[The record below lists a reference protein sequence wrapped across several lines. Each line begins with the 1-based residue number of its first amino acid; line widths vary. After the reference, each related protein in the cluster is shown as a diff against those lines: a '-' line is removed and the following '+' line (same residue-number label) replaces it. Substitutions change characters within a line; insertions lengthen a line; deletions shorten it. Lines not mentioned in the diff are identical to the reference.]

1 MKRTL
6 SAIMAFA
13 LGICSTPGVSTPVA
27 ESDARSANLYY
38 SMTMDE
44 DGNWKEVPEYKPFKQ
59 SEENH
64 DEVSFYPYTFTK
76 DGGSETVASVRLQPL
91 LMDNMYYGASI
102 DLGEGSGA
110 VIASPV
116 VTEVDMD
123 FESSMLRAEVSSY
136 DNKTELFSCCL
147 LCPEDNASDKV
158 KESEGPVEIKDGVT
172 YYVLSRAYVAKDE
185 PEEVTITDNG
195 LTVNAYMEYYVSEA
209 AINSFSKGDLLY
221 FGMTS
226 LDNNEQPS
234 EMSALLPVRYGMK
247 ALTKTDYA
255 VVTTDNVSINTDLKT
270 EFTGSAVRPEVIVL
284 GLEEPGVVLKKGE
297 DYTASFSNNIHAGTA
312 RVTIAGVGD
321 YYGNITAQFTVSPAT
336 ITANNTEVSFAEEE
350 YVYSGVAVT
359 PEMSVVYR
367 GEAGNITLNKG
378 TDYSQ
383 VYSNNT
389 APGQAVVTING
400 TGDFT
405 GSVEAR
411 FTITAPPE
419 VYTVSFDANG
429 GSGEMENVT
438 VIEGNTFALPECSFT
453 APEKHEFDTWNLG
466 MPGANVT
473 ITGNT
478 TITALWKQLP
488 PEEYIVSFS
497 AGEGSGEMANVTVIE
512 GNTYTLP
519 ECSFTAPEKY
529 EFDAWDLGAPGA
541 NITITGNTTIT
552 ALWKQLPPEVY
563 TVSFDA
569 GEGSGEM
576 ANVTV
581 IEGNT
586 YTLPECSFTAP
597 EKYEFDTWDLGMPGA
612 NVTITGNT
620 TITAIWKSSIDDNSS
635 VIALNITNGYAGK
648 FAQKNENATF
658 HVDAPIQQF
667 IGAVIA
673 TNFTNRYTNESG
685 IIGSTI
691 FDLRKTDNKAILDYL
706 SNDTSMPKNESSVL
720 YFNKESGNVVGVIS
734 YNNENNNAL
743 FINNTGAM
751 LTNNTY
757 VKNTD
762 QIFEM
767 WNAREHFKEVN
778 ESALISVPY
787 LNLTQANV
795 TSGSTIVTLTNEYLK
810 TLEPGVYAIYFEFEN
825 GRAATL
831 FAVENSTS
839 VTPLPE
845 EENGTESGS
854 GNETENNT
862 GSGSGNETE
871 NNTGSG
877 SGNET
882 ENNTE
887 SGSGNETGNNTGSGS
902 GNETG
907 TESGTGNETE
917 TGNNTDSGN
926 TGNERGENNAAD
938 TGSAGVIIYL
948 MVAALLAGCVM
959 SLSKGKKRR
968 R

>member
-59 SEENH
+59 SEENQ

-91 LMDNMYYGASI
+91 LMDNMYYGTSI

-158 KESEGPVEIKDGVT
+158 KESEGPVKIKDGVT
-172 YYVLSRAYVAKDE
+172 YYVLSMAYVAKDE

-255 VVTTDNVSINTDLKT
+255 VVTTDNVPINTDLET

-284 GLEEPGVVLKKGE
+284 GLEESGVVLKKGE

-405 GSVEAR
+405 GNVEAR

-419 VYTVSFDANG
+419 VYTISFDAGG
-429 GSGEMENVT
+429 GSGEMANVT

-453 APEKHEFDTWNLG
+453 APAKHEFYEWTLG
-466 MPGANVT
+466 EPGANVT

-488 PEEYIVSFS
+488 PEEY
-497 AGEGSGEMANVTVIE
+497 
-512 GNTYTLP
+512 
-519 ECSFTAPEKY
+519 
-529 EFDAWDLGAPGA
+529 
-541 NITITGNTTIT
+541 
-552 ALWKQLPPEVY
+552 

-586 YTLPECSFTAP
+586 FALPECSFTAP
-597 EKYEFDTWDLGMPGA
+597 AKHEFYKW
-612 NVTITGNT
+612 
-620 TITAIWKSSIDDNSS
+620 
-635 VIALNITNGYAGK
+635 
-648 FAQKNENATF
+648 
-658 HVDAPIQQF
+658 
-667 IGAVIA
+667 
-673 TNFTNRYTNESG
+673 
-685 IIGSTI
+685 
-691 FDLRKTDNKAILDYL
+691 
-706 SNDTSMPKNESSVL
+706 
-720 YFNKESGNVVGVIS
+720 
-734 YNNENNNAL
+734 
-743 FINNTGAM
+743 
-751 LTNNTY
+751 
-757 VKNTD
+757 
-762 QIFEM
+762 
-767 WNAREHFKEVN
+767 
-778 ESALISVPY
+778 
-787 LNLTQANV
+787 
-795 TSGSTIVTLTNEYLK
+795 
-810 TLEPGVYAIYFEFEN
+810 
-825 GRAATL
+825 
-831 FAVENSTS
+831 
-839 VTPLPE
+839 
-845 EENGTESGS
+845 
-854 GNETENNT
+854 
-862 GSGSGNETE
+862 
-871 NNTGSG
+871 
-877 SGNET
+877 
-882 ENNTE
+882 
-887 SGSGNETGNNTGSGS
+887 
-902 GNETG
+902 
-907 TESGTGNETE
+907 
-917 TGNNTDSGN
+917 
-926 TGNERGENNAAD
+926 
-938 TGSAGVIIYL
+938 
-948 MVAALLAGCVM
+948 
-959 SLSKGKKRR
+959 
-968 R
+968 

>member
-1 MKRTL
+1 
-6 SAIMAFA
+6 MAFA

-27 ESDARSANLYY
+27 ESDARSANIYY

-59 SEENH
+59 SEENQ
-64 DEVSFYPYTFTK
+64 DEVSFYPYTFKK
-76 DGGSETVASVRLQPL
+76 DGSSETVASVRLQPL

-123 FESSMLRAEVSSY
+123 FESSILRAEVSSY

-172 YYVLSRAYVAKDE
+172 YYVLSMAYVAKDE

-255 VVTTDNVSINTDLKT
+255 VVTTDNVPINTDLET

-336 ITANNTEVSFAEEE
+336 ITANNAEVSFAEEE

-419 VYTVSFDANG
+419 VYTISFDAGG
-429 GSGEMENVT
+429 GSGYMDNATVT
-438 VIEGNTFALPECSFT
+438 EGEAYSLPECAFT
-453 APEKHEFDTWNLG
+453 KEGYEFEKWNRG

-478 TITALWKQLP
+478 TITAVWKQ
-488 PEEYIVSFS
+488 I
-497 AGEGSGEMANVTVIE
+497 
-512 GNTYTLP
+512 
-519 ECSFTAPEKY
+519 
-529 EFDAWDLGAPGA
+529 
-541 NITITGNTTIT
+541 
-552 ALWKQLPPEVY
+552 PPEVY

-569 GEGSGEM
+569 NGGSGEM
-576 ANVTV
+576 DSVSVT
-581 IEGNT
+581 EGEV
-586 YTLPECSFTAP
+586 YTLPECGFDAP
-597 EKYEFDTWDLGMPGA
+597 E
-612 NVTITGNT
+612 
-620 TITAIWKSSIDDNSS
+620 
-635 VIALNITNGYAGK
+635 GYKFHGK
-648 FAQKNENATF
+648 
-658 HVDAPIQQF
+658 
-667 IGAVIA
+667 
-673 TNFTNRYTNESG
+673 
-685 IIGSTI
+685 
-691 FDLRKTDNKAILDYL
+691 L
-706 SNDTSMPKNESSVL
+706 
-720 YFNKESGNVVGVIS
+720 
-734 YNNENNNAL
+734 
-743 FINNTGAM
+743 
-751 LTNNTY
+751 
-757 VKNTD
+757 
-762 QIFEM
+762 
-767 WNAREHFKEVN
+767 
-778 ESALISVPY
+778 
-787 LNLTQANV
+787 
-795 TSGSTIVTLTNEYLK
+795 
-810 TLEPGVYAIYFEFEN
+810 
-825 GRAATL
+825 
-831 FAVENSTS
+831 
-839 VTPLPE
+839 
-845 EENGTESGS
+845 
-854 GNETENNT
+854 
-862 GSGSGNETE
+862 
-871 NNTGSG
+871 
-877 SGNET
+877 
-882 ENNTE
+882 
-887 SGSGNETGNNTGSGS
+887 
-902 GNETG
+902 
-907 TESGTGNETE
+907 
-917 TGNNTDSGN
+917 
-926 TGNERGENNAAD
+926 
-938 TGSAGVIIYL
+938 
-948 MVAALLAGCVM
+948 
-959 SLSKGKKRR
+959 
-968 R
+968 